1 MIFNYSAHSIVR
13 IRERCLSQEIVE
25 EVISNPD
32 KLIQIEELTKAFKRI
47 DNSVVV
53 VIYKEVNRIPF
64 IITAYRSTDI
74 KRYLK

>member
-1 MIFNYSAHSIVR
+1 M
-13 IRERCLSQEIVE
+13 E

-53 VIYKEVNRIPF
+53 VIYKEINRIPF